1 MEPIKNIWT
10 SFYTLTEQLSKKDR
24 PGLLIKVLFSTGRIG
39 YNCLHPLSSF
49 KEGSLSDYIQ
59 ILKNTSTQQIAPK
72 DDQTALLHTIL
83 QDAYMDADARSK
95 NQSLLFGYPPLQNH
109 CLISNIKQPVY
120 LDRRAFSVFKVKMGS
135 QLREETINL
144 RRMIKNTKKKIQLR
158 LDFNEQLSKSQ
169 WKKWERENKDLIPFI
184 DFIEDPFLDFSYTS
198 SVFPLAGDWSRP
210 YFTPVRVFKA
220 SQFSLPLI
228 QKQLARG
235 RFQRII
241 FTHKLSHPL
250 EARLSWVKA
259 SQFYKIHPQKREV
272 CGLNYPLNF
281 YEKNDFSCFYKKNFY
296 APLGPGLGFDLLLK
310 KQIWKKL
317 K

>member
-144 RRMIKNTKKKIQLR
+144 RRMIKNTKKKFSSDWILMNNYR
-158 LDFNEQLSKSQ
+158 KVSGKNGKEKTKTS
-169 WKKWERENKDLIPFI
+169 
-184 DFIEDPFLDFSYTS
+184 FL
-198 SVFPLAGDWSRP
+198 L
-210 YFTPVRVFKA
+210 
-220 SQFSLPLI
+220 
-228 QKQLARG
+228 
-235 RFQRII
+235 
-241 FTHKLSHPL
+241 
-250 EARLSWVKA
+250 
-259 SQFYKIHPQKREV
+259 
-272 CGLNYPLNF
+272 
-281 YEKNDFSCFYKKNFY
+281 
-296 APLGPGLGFDLLLK
+296 
-310 KQIWKKL
+310 
-317 K
+317 